1 MEQSQDFENS
11 APDVVEEVADYSAD
25 DEQVTGEDLPT
36 EEPEEE
42 SEELDLDGHKL
53 SLPKSLAEKLKN
65 ERLMHADYTRKTQE
79 VAEQRKAAEAHQEQV
94 LARERFIAEN
104 IREVAMLENLS
115 SEIQQLQN
123 IDWNSLHADD
133 PVTAG
138 KLSFKLNELRNAQAQ
153 LTQHLTAKEQ
163 QKQLETQQLLA
174 KRTQEGL
181 EVLKRDIPNWSNEI
195 AAKIMSYAESQ
206 GISRE
211 AINRITNPT
220 EVKLLHKAMMW
231 DQLQKKQPT
240 KPQVDVKP
248 NVKIP
253 ASRSNVQKDPDKM
266 TTEEWMKS
274 RNSQIN
280 KKS

>member
-11 APDVVEEVADYSAD
+11 ANEVIDEVADDSTN

-79 VAEQRKAAEAHQEQV
+79 VAEQRKAAEAYQSQVKAQEEY
-94 LARERFIAEN
+94 LREN
-104 IREVAMLENLS
+104 IREVAMLENIN

-123 IDWNSLHADD
+123 IDWNNLHSDD

-138 KLSFKLNELRNAQAQ
+138 KLSFRLNELRNAQAQ
-153 LTQHLTAKEQ
+153 LAQHLTVKEQ
-163 QKQLETQQLLA
+163 QKQLEMQQELA
-174 KRTQEGL
+174 RRNQEGL
-181 EVLKRDIPNWSNEI
+181 EVLKRDIPNWSTETAN
-195 AAKIMSYAESQ
+195 KISSYAESLGFPKQ
-206 GISRE
+206 AISQ
-211 AINRITNPT
+211 ITDPKV
-220 EVKLLHKAMMW
+220 VKVLHKAMMF
-231 DQLQKKQPT
+231 DQLQKKQPQ

-248 NVKIP
+248 NVKI
-253 ASRSNVQKDPDKM
+253 ASTRSNVQKDPDKM
-266 TTEEWMKS
+266 TSDEWLKW